1 MKHAINLDDYGPL
14 AAEMADAVSKCVHC
28 GFCLPACP
36 TYKVL
41 QEEMDSPRG
50 RIILMKSALEKEI
63 SIDEALPYID
73 HCLGCLGCV
82 SVCPSGVEYGNLIS
96 PFRVIAENY
105 RQRTIDDNFSRW
117 VTKKTLPYP
126 GRFYFVTKLG
136 NLSRFLSPVLPT
148 QFQPMLDMVP
158 ESIPP
163 RETLPE
169 FVPAQ
174 GKKRGKVALQAG
186 CVQQV
191 LAQEINWATIRV
203 LTRNGFDVV
212 IPKNQ
217 GCCGALAL
225 HTGDHQTAFDLA
237 KHNMD
242 QFPTDVDA
250 IISNAAGCGSA
261 MHEYPL
267 LFKETEFEDTAKLFS
282 RKVMDISVFLAGI
295 ELLPIPNSHKALRVA
310 YHDACHL
317 SHAQGITREPRW
329 LLNQI
334 PYLTLVPINDGDL
347 CCGSAGSYNLEQPEI
362 ASKLGSR
369 KAKNIL
375 NTHADAVATGNIGCL
390 VQLQNHLAKMNR
402 QISSEQID
410 TPVMHT
416 IELID
421 LAYQE
426 KLSPIFN

>member
-1 MKHAINLDDYGPL
+1 MKHAINLEDYGPL
-14 AAEMADAVSKCVHC
+14 AAEMAEAVSKCVHC

-41 QEEMDSPRG
+41 QQEMDSPRG
-50 RIILMKSALEKEI
+50 RIILMKSALENEI

-82 SVCPSGVEYGNLIS
+82 SVCPSGVEYGNLIT

-105 RQRTIDDNFSRW
+105 RHRPFDESFSRW

-126 GRFYFVTKLG
+126 DRFYFATKLG
-136 NLSRFLSPVLPT
+136 KFSKSFTPLLPARI
-148 QFQPMLDMVP
+148 QPMLNMVP
-158 ESIPP
+158 ERIPP
-163 RETLPE
+163 RQSLPE

-174 GKKRGKVALQAG
+174 GKKRGRVALQAG

-191 LAQEINWATIRV
+191 LSQEINWATIRV

-225 HTGDHQTAFDLA
+225 HTGDHQAAYDLA
-237 KHNMD
+237 INNLDH
-242 QFPTDVDA
+242 FPTDVDV

-261 MHEYPL
+261 IHEYPL
-267 LFKETEFEDTAKLFS
+267 LFKETEFEEAAKVFS
-282 RKVMDISVFLAGI
+282 SKVMDISVFLAGI
-295 ELLPIPNSHKALRVA
+295 ELLPIPNSHKELRIA

-317 SHAQGITREPRW
+317 SHAQGVTREPRW

-334 PYLTLVPINDGDL
+334 PYLTIVPINEGDL

-362 ASKLGSR
+362 ASELGKR
-369 KAKNIL
+369 KAINIL
-375 NTHADAVATGNIGCL
+375 NTHADAVVTGNIGCL
-390 VQLQNHLAKMNR
+390 VQLQNHITKMNG
-402 QISSEQID
+402 QVSGENFEL
-410 TPVMHT
+410 PVMHT
-416 IELID
+416 IEVID

-426 KLSPIFN
+426 KLSPKSN